1 VKLSTRQLEGHLRKE
16 LGKLYTVHGAEALL
30 ALEAADRIRDA
41 ARKAGCTE
49 REVFFAEPGVDWNR
63 LGASAANLSLF
74 ASKRLVEL
82 RIPTGKPGAEGGKA
96 IDAWASRLTRGREAP
111 AQFRGREAP
120 EQFRGREAPEQFR
133 GREAP
138 EQFRGREAPEQFEDT
153 VTLVL
158 LPELEWQQQKSK
170 WFESLEQNGVMV
182 EAKPISRDELPD
194 WLAERLARQQQ
205 RASVETLEWLAEQ
218 VEGNLL
224 AAKQEV
230 EKLALLLPAGEIT
243 LAAIRESVTDVS
255 RFERDALLAAIHG
268 DDPGRVARVV
278 ASLAAEGEPLPLLL
292 WTLAEELRLL
302 MAIVAGQRPRR
313 FLPPD
318 RIEALNRTAKHHNAA
333 SFHRELL
340 RAHRIDRMIKGVET
354 GNPWDNVVD
363 LALGISGRP
372 VMAEEA
378 A

>member
-1 VKLSTRQLEGHLRKE
+1 LKLSTRQLEGHLRKGLE
-16 LGKLYTVHGAEALL
+16 KLYVVHGAEALL

-96 IDAWASRLTRGREAP
+96 IDAWATKLPDDA
-111 AQFRGREAP
+111 
-120 EQFRGREAPEQFR
+120 
-133 GREAP
+133 
-138 EQFRGREAPEQFEDT
+138 

-158 LPELEWQQQKSK
+158 LPELEWQQLKTK
-170 WFESLEQNGVMV
+170 WFESLERNGVVV

-194 WLAERLARQQQ
+194 WLAERLSRQQQ
-205 RASVETLEWLAEQ
+205 RASVETLEWLADR

-243 LAAIRESVTDVS
+243 LAAIRESVSDVS
-255 RFERDALLAAIHG
+255 RFERDALLDAIHG
-268 DDPGRVARVV
+268 GDAARVARVV

-292 WTLAEELRLL
+292 WTLTEELRLM

-318 RIEALNRTAKHHNAA
+318 RMEALNRTAKRHNAA
-333 SFHRELL
+333 SFHREVL

-354 GNPWDNVVD
+354 GEPWDNVID